1 MRKIELAC
9 IIEDDPIHL
18 FLTKKHIDIT
28 GLVEKILVYKNGK
41 DAYDKLKELFVNRE
55 KLPQIIFLDL
65 NMPVWDGW
73 QFLDEFT
80 KMPVTQKVEIYI
92 LTSSVHDEDIKR
104 AKTYSLISNYL
115 AKPISQEQMKTIL
128 LELINS

>member
-9 IIEDDPIHL
+9 IIEDDPVHL
-18 FLTKKHIDIT
+18 FLTKKYIELS
-28 GLVEKILVYKNGK
+28 GYVEKILVCKNGK
-41 DAYDKLKELFVNRE
+41 DAYDTLKALFVNCE

-80 KMPVTQKVEIYI
+80 KIPVKQKITIYI
-92 LTSSVHDEDIKR
+92 LTSSVHEEDIKR
-104 AKTYSLISNYL
+104 AETYSLTSNYL
-115 AKPISQEQMKTIL
+115 IKPINQEQMKTL
-128 LELINS
+128 LSELINS

>member
-9 IIEDDPIHL
+9 IIEDDPMHL
-18 FLTKKHIDIT
+18 FLTKKYIELT
-28 GLVEKILVYKNGK
+28 GLVEKILVCKNGK
-41 DAYDKLKELFVNRE
+41 DAYETIKALFVNSE

-80 KMPVTQKVEIYI
+80 KIPVKQKITIYI
-92 LTSSVHDEDIKR
+92 LTSSVYQDDINR
-104 AKTYSLISNYL
+104 AETYSLTSNYL
-115 AKPISQEQMKTIL
+115 VKPISHEQMKTVL
-128 LELINS
+128 SELVCS